1 MVLAGSVISM
11 ATTIGQSAALAAGI
25 VTPLTLFLPGFFI
38 TFAQGIALPFA
49 QAGAMAIVPRL
60 AGTAS
65 GIGVFLQLLL
75 AGISTQG
82 YGWLANGTV
91 WPLIFVTGL
100 GSAFVL
106 IAGMLPWLAKRR
118 ENNFS

>member
-1 MVLAGSVISM
+1 
-11 ATTIGQSAALAAGI
+11 
-25 VTPLTLFLPGFFI
+25 
-38 TFAQGIALPFA
+38 
-49 QAGAMAIVPRL
+49 MAIVPRL